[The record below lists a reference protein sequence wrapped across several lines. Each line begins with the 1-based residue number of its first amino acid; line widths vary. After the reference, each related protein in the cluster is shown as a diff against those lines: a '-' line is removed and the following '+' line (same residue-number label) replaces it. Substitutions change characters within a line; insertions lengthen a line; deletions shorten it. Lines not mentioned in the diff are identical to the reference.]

1 MRDPIAVWEGGS
13 GGAGTARG
21 YGTDCAGGVDRRG
34 LGGRTGKFCIG
45 DGIWNGL
52 IEGDVV
58 EVVAGGARGGLLVE
72 IVALKLDV

>member
-13 GGAGTARG
+13 GGAGTVRG

-34 LGGRTGKFCIG
+34 FGGRMGEVCVG
-45 DGIWNGL
+45 DEVGNGL

-58 EVVAGGARGGLLVE
+58 EVVA
-72 IVALKLDV
+72 